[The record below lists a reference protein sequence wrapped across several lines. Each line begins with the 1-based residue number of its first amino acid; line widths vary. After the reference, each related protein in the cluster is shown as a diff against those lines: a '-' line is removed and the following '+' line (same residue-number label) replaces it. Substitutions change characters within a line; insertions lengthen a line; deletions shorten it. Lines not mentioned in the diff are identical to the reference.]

1 VETRRVDPEVLI
13 VGGGPAGCAAAIACA
28 QAGLRTTLVERDAQ
42 GRERPGEALH
52 PGVEPLLRE
61 LGVAEGLHS
70 ATRARFPGVWI
81 AWNEAPRFEA
91 FGADPDGTAW
101 LGFQVSRA
109 LLDEALR
116 ARASAHG
123 AECVLGCG
131 AESVEAGA
139 SDVVVRLDD
148 GRALRAAML
157 IDASGAARWL
167 SRKLGLSERTRSPR
181 QSVRYGY
188 ARGHCAERAD
198 APSLIGDRRGWTWT
212 ARVAEELYQWARL
225 DLDPGAERPRDEPPA
240 ELSSLDPVGAAR
252 GADATWRIVTPATG
266 PRWLIAGDAAANLDP
281 TSSKGVLK
289 ALLSGTMAGRT
300 AVAILQRG
308 GDAARGAAAYRRWLE
323 EWFENDV
330 AEMAQMYQRLGAAGY
345 G

>member
-1 VETRRVDPEVLI
+1 MEARRLDSDVLI

-28 QAGLRTTLVERDAQ
+28 HSGLHTMLVERDEQ
-42 GRERPGEALH
+42 TRDRPGEALH

-61 LGVAEGLHS
+61 LGVGEGLHA
-70 ATRARFPGVWI
+70 ATRARFAGVWI
-81 AWNEAPRFEA
+81 GWNEPPRFEA
-91 FGADPDGTAW
+91 FGADPDGSAW

-109 LLDEALR
+109 KLDEALR
-116 ARASAHG
+116 SRAQALG
-123 AECVLGCG
+123 AQLVMG
-131 AESVEAGA
+131 AGA
-139 SDVVVRLDD
+139 DRIEIGADDVGVRLEG
-148 GRALRAAML
+148 GRELRAAML

-167 SRKLGLSERTRSPR
+167 SRRLNLSERVRSPR

-188 ARGHCAERAD
+188 VRGHCAARAE
-198 APSLIGDRRGWTWT
+198 APALVGDRAGWSWT
-212 ARVAEELYQWARL
+212 ARVTEDLYQWARL
-225 DLDPGAERPRDEPPA
+225 DFDLDVSRPRDERPE
-240 ELSSLDPVGAAR
+240 ELAALDPVGAVR
-252 GADATWRIVTPATG
+252 GADATWRVVEPAAG

-289 ALLSGTMAGRT
+289 ALLSGSMAGRT

-323 EWFENDV
+323 GWFETDV
-330 AEMAQMYQRLGAAGY
+330 AAMAPMYVRLGAEGY